1 MERPLRSEQLE
12 ALLLRLSPDREQAG
26 QRYEQLRRG
35 LITVFGYRGCATPDE
50 LADETLDRASRRLL
64 ELGSAFEG
72 SDPTRFVYGV
82 AWNVARESFKRSP
95 LLPLPDAWELPER
108 TATRSEASV
117 ARDACLDR
125 CLETLDVSERSLVLS
140 YYEQEKGAKIRHRS
154 ALAGQHGLSPN
165 ALRLRIHRITS
176 RLRECVFACVDD
188 PPIRVST
195 SQ

>member
-35 LITVFGYRGCATPDE
+35 LITVFGYRGCASPDE

-95 LLPLPDAWELPER
+95 LLPLPDA
-108 TATRSEASV
+108 
-117 ARDACLDR
+117 
-125 CLETLDVSERSLVLS
+125 
-140 YYEQEKGAKIRHRS
+140 
-154 ALAGQHGLSPN
+154 
-165 ALRLRIHRITS
+165 
-176 RLRECVFACVDD
+176 
-188 PPIRVST
+188 
-195 SQ
+195 